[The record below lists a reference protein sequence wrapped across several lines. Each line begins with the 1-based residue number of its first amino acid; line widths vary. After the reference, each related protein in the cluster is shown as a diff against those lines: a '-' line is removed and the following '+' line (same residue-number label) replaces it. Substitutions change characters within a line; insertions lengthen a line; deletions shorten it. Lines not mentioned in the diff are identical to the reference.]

1 MKQISREAQ
10 ISRSKYH
17 EVKKHIPNIITL
29 ANLVSGCIAVTM
41 AFQGY
46 FGLAMFWVVMAAIF
60 DFLDGAAAQL
70 LRAQSALGKELDSLA
85 DIVSFGVAPSM
96 ALFVLMRHNLLFVD
110 FLVPIVA
117 FIPYLAFLIPVFSAL
132 RLAKFNVDDRQTTSF
147 LGLPTP
153 ANGLFWVSFCWGMHH
168 FVKGCH
174 CYMSSLAVFLILVIF
189 FIFALSYL
197 MISEIPMF
205 SLKIKKI
212 AFRGNE
218 RQIGIVV
225 LTIAL
230 FMFLGPIGIAMGILA
245 YILLSILTRKLN

>member
-1 MKQISREAQ
+1 
-10 ISRSKYH
+10 
-17 EVKKHIPNIITL
+17 
-29 ANLVSGCIAVTM
+29 
-41 AFQGY
+41 
-46 FGLAMFWVVMAAIF
+46 MFWVVMAAIF

-85 DIVSFGVAPSM
+85 DMVSFGVAPSM
-96 ALFVLMRHNLLFVD
+96 VLFVSMRDHLHFVD
-110 FLVPIVA
+110 SLPIVA

-174 CYMSSLAVFLILVIF
+174 CYMSFLAVFLILVIF

-230 FMFLGPIGIAMGILA
+230 FMFLGAIGIAMGIVA
-245 YILLSILTRKLN
+245 YILLSILTRKIN

>member
-1 MKQISREAQ
+1 MR
-10 ISRSKYH
+10 
-17 EVKKHIPNIITL
+17 KHIPNIITL
-29 ANLVSGCIAVTM
+29 ANLVSGCIAITM
-41 AFQGY
+41 AFQGH
-46 FGLAMFWVVMAAIF
+46 FGLAMSWVIMAAIF

-96 ALFVLMRHNLLFVD
+96 VLFVSMRDHLRFVD
-110 FLVPIVA
+110 SLPIVA

-132 RLAKFNVDDRQTTSF
+132 RLAKFNVDNRQTTSF

-153 ANGLFWVSFCWGMHH
+153 ANGLFWVSFCWGTFH
-168 FVKGCH
+168 FMKGCH
-174 CYMSSLAVFLILVIF
+174 CYMSFLAIFLILVIF
-189 FIFALSYL
+189 FIFALSFL

-205 SLKIKKI
+205 SLKIKKVD
-212 AFRGNE
+212 FRGTA

-230 FMFLGPIGIAMGILA
+230 FMFLGPIGIAMSILA
-245 YILLSILTRKLN
+245 YILLSILTKKLN